1 MVIIGSIVAAA
12 CAIGSAA
19 CSACCAVGAAISGAI
34 AAVGGTVAGFCSAIS
49 TIGAGIAAAASTI
62 GTTLAVAGKAI
73 CTAITTFIAQF
84 PKLDLKQI
92 IEIVKTAF
100 EIIQAVATILGIGD
114 GEDQEELGERALQHP
129 EIKRE
134 NFDSEQ
140 AYIEALKQAEFKK
153 GNIQDGMPAE
163 GHRWLCRTIGAS
175 IQIRAI
181 SEKLRMSTPMDFFL
195 DCAKIGLK
203 AKGIYDGEGNGVL
216 EKLSAA
222 GVKDAGDLSVC
233 LRDGIDPS
241 DADDRS
247 TLQQIERALDTGS
260 TGATNMS
267 MSFGD
272 MKRAYENGK

>member
-1 MVIIGSIVAAA
+1 MFGLVIGLA

-19 CSACCAVGAAISGAI
+19 CSACCAVGAAAAGVFTAMSG
-34 AAVGGTVAGFCSAIS
+34 GVAGLCSAIS
-49 TIGAGIAAAASTI
+49 AIGAGIASAATTI
-62 GTTLAVAGKAI
+62 GTALATAGKAI
-73 CTAITTFIAQF
+73 CTAITTFVAQF

-100 EIIQAVATILGIGD
+100 EIIQAVAEVLGIGD

-203 AKGIYDGEGNGVL
+203 AKDVYDGEGNGVL

-241 DADDRS
+241 DADERS

-260 TGATNMS
+260 TGTTNMS

-272 MKRAYENGK
+272 MKRVYEAGK